1 MDQGSMPPYDATVE
15 PTAASQD
22 LGMRTAGFLLTV
34 LGALVAGI
42 GSMLDWVTV
51 TIPDFPAELAPTIR
65 GVDATEGKLVLAAAV
80 VATIA
85 VLVTRIGATAS
96 ARRGAAVVVLVA
108 GTAIVAIAAREALTA
123 EDRYVTQGVEEVR
136 DVAASLGAA
145 EDDVDAMIDD
155 LASVFVVE
163 VGTGVWLALAGGLVT
178 VAGGAV
184 TLVWAS
190 RRARAAEGP
199 APPPAGFAGAT
210 PPRVDD
216 PR

>member
-1 MDQGSMPPYDATVE
+1 MDQGSMPPYDAVE
-15 PTAASQD
+15 PTTASPD
-22 LGMRTAGFLLTV
+22 LGTRTAGFLLTV
-34 LGALVAGI
+34 LGALAAGI

-85 VLVTRIGATAS
+85 VLMTRIGATAS
-96 ARRGAAVVVLVA
+96 ARRGAVVVVLVA
-108 GTAIVAIAAREALTA
+108 GAAIVAIAAREALTA
-123 EDRYVTQGVEEVR
+123 EDRYVNQGVEEVR

-145 EDDVDAMIDD
+145 ADDVDAMIDD

-163 VGTGVWLALAGGLVT
+163 VGLGVWLALAGGLVT

-190 RRARAAEGP
+190 RRARATEAP
-199 APPPAGFAGAT
+199 ASPPAGFAGAT